1 MTGQRLLT
9 TRELA
14 ELLRIRERKVYDM
27 AAAGEVPCTRVT
39 GKLLFPL
46 DAVEAWLAANHS
58 GPEPELPAR
67 PPVLLG
73 SHDPLLDWAIRE
85 SGAELAT
92 RFEGSQPGLDAFAA
106 GEGIAAGLHLHGRDL
121 DLWNVPFVERSLA
134 GRPVVLVE
142 FAWRRRGLIV
152 PADRADEE
160 NGEPTPALLVGKS
173 VALRQPGSGSQMLF
187 ESWLTAGGADMADLA
202 ASSLMARSETD
213 AAMMIL
219 EGRAKIAF
227 GLEAAARQLQ
237 LGFMPVLSERFDLIV
252 DRKAWFDPPFQAL
265 LKFLPSEAFSER
277 ALAIGGYDISGLGTV
292 HYNAP

>member
-46 DAVEAWLAANHS
+46 DAVEALLAANHS
-58 GPEPELPAR
+58 GPEPDLPAR
-67 PPVLLG
+67 PPVFLG

-92 RFEGSQPGLDAFAA
+92 RFDGSQPGLDAFAA
-106 GEGIAAGLHLHGRDL
+106 GEGIAAGLHLHRRDS
-121 DLWNVPFVERSLA
+121 DVWNVPFIKRCLA
-134 GRPVVLVE
+134 GKPVVLVE
-142 FAWRRRGLIV
+142 FAWRRRGLVV
-152 PADRADEE
+152 PAVRAGD
-160 NGEPTPALLVGKS
+160 GDPEPTPALLAGKI

-187 ESWLTAGGADMADLA
+187 ESWLAAGGLELADLGK
-202 ASSLMARSETD
+202 SSLTAHSETD
-213 AAMMIL
+213 AAMMVL
-219 EGRAKIAF
+219 EGRAAIAF
-227 GLEAAARQLQ
+227 GLEAAARQMK
-237 LGFMPVLSERFDLIV
+237 LGFMPVLSERFDLAV

-265 LKFLPSEAFSER
+265 LKFLNSAAFSER
-277 ALAIGGYDISGLGTV
+277 ALAMGGYDISDLGTV

>member
-58 GPEPELPAR
+58 GPEPELSAR
-67 PPVLLG
+67 PPVFLG

-92 RFEGSQPGLDAFAA
+92 RFEGSQPGLDAFAS
-106 GEGIAAGLHLHGRDL
+106 GEGIAAGLHLHQREPDV
-121 DLWNVPFVERSLA
+121 WNVPFIERTLA
-134 GRPVVLVE
+134 GNPVVLVE

-152 PADRADEE
+152 PAAQAE
-160 NGEPTPALLVGKS
+160 NTEPTPALLAGKI
-173 VALRQPGSGSQMLF
+173 VALRQSGSGSQMMF
-187 ESWLTAGGADMADLA
+187 ETWLKSGGVDVADLG
-202 ASSLMARSETD
+202 ASSLTARSETD
-213 AAMMIL
+213 AAMMVL
-219 EGRAKIAF
+219 EGRADIAF
-227 GLEAAARQLQ
+227 GLEASARQVK
-237 LGFMPVLSERFDLIV
+237 LGFMPVLSERFDLAV

-265 LKFLPSEAFSER
+265 LKFLNSAAFSDR
-277 ALAIGGYDISGLGTV
+277 ALAMGGYDISGLGTV
-292 HYNAP
+292 HYNAL

>member
-1 MTGQRLLT
+1 MTRQRLLT

-46 DAVEAWLAANHS
+46 DAVEAWLAANRS
-58 GPEPELPAR
+58 GPEAELPAR
-67 PPVLLG
+67 PPVFLG
-73 SHDPLLDWAIRE
+73 SHDPLLDWALRE

-106 GEGIAAGLHLHGRDL
+106 GEGIAAGLHLYRRDR
-121 DLWNVPFVERSLA
+121 DLWNVPFVEQALA

-142 FAWRRRGLIV
+142 FAWRQRGFIV
-152 PADRADEE
+152 PAGQGDDEQAK
-160 NGEPTPALLVGKS
+160 PTPALLAGKS
-173 VALRQPGSGSQMLF
+173 IALRQPGSGSQMLF
-187 ESWLTAGGADMADLA
+187 ESWLHAASADMADLG
-202 ASSLMARSETD
+202 ASSLTARSETD
-213 AAMMIL
+213 AAMMVL
-219 EGRAKIAF
+219 EGRADIAF
-227 GLEAAARQLQ
+227 GLEAAAGQMK
-237 LGFMPVLSERFDLIV
+237 LGFVPVLSERFDLAV

-265 LKFLPSEAFSER
+265 LKFLYSTAFSER
-277 ALAIGGYDISGLGTV
+277 ASALGGYDISGLGTV

>member
-58 GPEPELPAR
+58 GPEPDLPAR
-67 PPVLLG
+67 PPVFLG

-92 RFEGSQPGLDAFAA
+92 RFEGSQPGLDALAA
-106 GEGIAAGLHLHGRDL
+106 GEGIAAGVHLLQSDRQV
-121 DLWNVPFVERSLA
+121 WNVPFIERSLA

-152 PADRADEE
+152 PAGRASGDDA
-160 NGEPTPALLVGKS
+160 EPAPALLAGKS
-173 VALRQPGSGSQMLF
+173 LALRQPGSGSQMLF
-187 ESWLTAGGADMADLA
+187 ESWLHAGGFDVADLD
-202 ASSLMARSETD
+202 ASSLTARSETD
-213 AAMMIL
+213 AAMMVL
-219 EGRAKIAF
+219 EGRAEIAF
-227 GLEAAARQLQ
+227 GLEAAARQMK
-237 LGFMPVLSERFDLIV
+237 LGFMPVLSERFDLAV
-252 DRKAWFDPPFQAL
+252 DRKAWFDPPFQAV
-265 LKFLPSEAFSER
+265 LKFLNSAALRER
-277 ALAIGGYDISGLGTV
+277 ALAMGGYDISGLGTV
-292 HYNAP
+292 HYNAL

>member
-1 MTGQRLLT
+1 MTDQRLLT

-46 DAVEAWLAANHS
+46 DAVEAWLAANRS
-58 GPEPELPAR
+58 GPETDVPAR
-67 PPVLLG
+67 PAVFLG

-85 SGAELAT
+85 SGTELAT
-92 RFEGSQPGLDAFAA
+92 RFEGSQPGLDALAA
-106 GEGIAAGLHLHGRDL
+106 GEGIAAGLHLHQRDR
-121 DLWNVPFVERSLA
+121 DEWNVPFIERSLA
-134 GRPVVLVE
+134 GKPIVLVE

-152 PADRADEE
+152 PAGHAD
-160 NGEPTPALLVGKS
+160 GEVVEPAPALLAGKS

-187 ESWLTAGGADMADLA
+187 ESWLHAGAADLA
-202 ASSLMARSETD
+202 DLGASSLTARSETD
-213 AAMMIL
+213 AAMMVL
-219 EGRAKIAF
+219 EGRAEIAF
-227 GLEAAARQLQ
+227 GLEAAAAQVK
-237 LGFMPVLSERFDLIV
+237 LGFIPVLSERFDMAV

-265 LKFLPSEAFSER
+265 LKFLHSAAFSER
-277 ALAIGGYDISGLGTV
+277 ASALGGYDISGLGTV